1 MALQQFTN
9 LNYEDIR
16 TSIKDYL
23 RENSNFTDF
32 DFEGSNLSVLVNTL
46 AYNTYITAY
55 NTNMVVNESFIDSAT
70 LRENVV
76 SLARNI
82 GYVPRS
88 KRAAKAT
95 VSFQLAG
102 ISSSTK
108 TIEIQPGLISNSDVQ
123 DTTFLFS
130 IPDKI
135 TLPVLEGES
144 FGEFDIF
151 QGQFLENAWTVN
163 NSLENERY
171 VLPNDSIDT
180 STLRVTVQESGS
192 STVEEQYT
200 MVDNIVG
207 VTSTSNI
214 FLIQETSDERY
225 ELLFGDGIFG
235 KKLPNGAIVRAS
247 YIKTQGRAANGA
259 VGFRFVGQIRDD
271 DGAKLNNIDPLL
283 DTVSQA
289 ENGDD
294 IESLQSVKY
303 YAPRLYSSQH
313 RAVTATDYEAIIP
326 SIYPNIHSVS
336 AYGGEELDPPQY
348 GRVFIAAKP
357 RNGSYLSDFTKKQLL
372 KSLRSYTVA
381 GIVPIFID
389 LKFLYVEIDSYVY
402 YNTNFVGDPNSLK
415 ASIYN
420 NLTQYALESEVNQF
434 GGRFKYS
441 KIQTLI
447 DNVNSSITSN
457 ITMVRMRRN
466 LVAKVNQFAQYE
478 LCFGNEFYCGND
490 TYNIKSTGFSVSTFS
505 GTCYFS
511 DSKIEGTKK
520 GNLFLFR
527 KKTDDE
533 IEILSTKFGT
543 IDYQKGEMLIDT
555 VNIIST
561 VKSNNI
567 IEVQAVPL
575 SNDVLARQELYLQLD
590 TSNSNIYMRQDVI
603 SSGRNTSGTRFDVQ
617 SSYQNGSK
625 TR

>member
-9 LNYEDIR
+9 LNYEDIK

-32 DFEGSNLSVLVNTL
+32 DFEGSNLSVLINTL

-95 VSFQLAG
+95 VAFQLTG
-102 ISSSTK
+102 ISSTTK
-108 TIEIQPGLISNSDVQ
+108 TIEIQPGLITNSDVQ

-130 IPDKI
+130 VPDKI
-135 TLPVLEGES
+135 TLPVLEGVS
-144 FGEFDIF
+144 NGVFDIF
-151 QGQFLENAWTVN
+151 QGQYLENAWTVN

-180 STLRVTVQESGS
+180 STLRVTVQESGV
-192 STVEEQYT
+192 STVEESYT

-225 ELLFGDGIFG
+225 ELLFGDGVFG
-235 KKLPNGAIVRAS
+235 KKVPNGAIIRAS
-247 YIKTQGRAANGA
+247 YIKTQGIAANGA
-259 VGFRFVGQIRDD
+259 SVFRFVGQVLDD
-271 DGAKLNNIDPLL
+271 NGAKLNNIEPFL
-283 DTVSQA
+283 DTLSQA
-289 ENGDD
+289 ENGDE

-357 RNGSYLSDFTKKQLL
+357 RNGSYLSDYTKKQLL

-381 GIVPIFID
+381 GIVPMFID

-402 YNTNFVGDPNSLK
+402 YNTNFVGDPDSLK

-420 NLTQYALESEVNQF
+420 NLTHYAVESEVNQF

-466 LVAKVNQFAQYE
+466 LVAKANQFAQYE

-490 TYNIKSTGFSVSTFS
+490 TYNIKSTGFTVSTFS

-511 DSKIEGTKK
+511 DSKIEGTSK

-543 IDYQKGEMLIDT
+543 IDYQKGEVLIDT
-555 VNIIST
+555 VNITST

>member
-9 LNYEDIR
+9 LNYEDIK

-32 DFEGSNLSVLVNTL
+32 DFEGSNLSVLINTL

-95 VSFQLAG
+95 VSFQVAG

-151 QGQFLENAWTVN
+151 QGQYLENAWTVN
-163 NSLENERY
+163 NSLESERY

-180 STLRVTVQESGS
+180 STLRVTVQESGT

-225 ELLFGDGIFG
+225 ELLFGDGVFG
-235 KKLPNGAIVRAS
+235 KKVPNGAIIRAS
-247 YIKTQGRAANGA
+247 YIKTQGIAANGA
-259 VGFRFVGQIRDD
+259 SVFRFVGQVLDD
-271 DGAKLNNIDPLL
+271 NGAKLNNIEPFL
-283 DTVSQA
+283 DTLSQA
-289 ENGDD
+289 ENGDE

-357 RNGSYLSDFTKKQLL
+357 RNGSYLSDYTKKQLL

-402 YNTNFVGDPNSLK
+402 YNTNFVGDPDSLK

-420 NLTQYALESEVNQF
+420 NLTHYAVESEVNQF

-466 LVAKVNQFAQYE
+466 LVAKANQFAQYE

-490 TYNIKSTGFSVSTFS
+490 TYNIKSTGFTVSTFS
-505 GTCYFS
+505 GTCHFS
-511 DSKIEGTKK
+511 DSKIEGTSK

-543 IDYQKGEMLIDT
+543 IDYQKGEVLIDT
-555 VNIIST
+555 VNITST

-590 TSNSNIYMRQDVI
+590 ASNSNIYMRQDVI

>member
-9 LNYEDIR
+9 LNYEDIK

-32 DFEGSNLSVLVNTL
+32 DFEGSNLSVLINTL

-447 DNVNSSITSN
+447 DNVNNSITSN

>member
-9 LNYEDIR
+9 LNYEDIK

-32 DFEGSNLSVLVNTL
+32 DFEGSNLSVLINTL

-102 ISSSTK
+102 ISSTTK

-144 FGEFDIF
+144 FGVFDIF
-151 QGQFLENAWTVN
+151 QGQYLENAWTVN

-180 STLRVTVQESGS
+180 STLRVTVQESGV
-192 STVEEQYT
+192 STVEESYT

-207 VTSTSNI
+207 VNADSNI

-225 ELLFGDGIFG
+225 ELLFGDGVFG
-235 KKLPNGAIVRAS
+235 KKVPNGAIIRAS
-247 YIKTQGRAANGA
+247 YIKTQGIAANGA
-259 VGFRFVGQIRDD
+259 SVFRFVGQVLDD
-271 DGAKLNNIDPLL
+271 NGAKLNNIEPFL
-283 DTVSQA
+283 DTLSQA
-289 ENGDD
+289 ENGDE

-357 RNGSYLSDFTKKQLL
+357 RNGSYLSDYTKKQLL

-402 YNTNFVGDPNSLK
+402 YNTNFVGDPDSLK

-420 NLTQYALESEVNQF
+420 NLTHYAVESEVNQF

-466 LVAKVNQFAQYE
+466 LVAKANQFAQYE

-490 TYNIKSTGFSVSTFS
+490 TYNIKSTGFTVSTFS
-505 GTCYFS
+505 GTCHFS
-511 DSKIEGTKK
+511 DSKIEGTSK

-543 IDYQKGEMLIDT
+543 IDYQKGEVLIDT
-555 VNIIST
+555 VNITST

>member
-180 STLRVTVQESGS
+180 STLRVTVQESSS

-447 DNVNSSITSN
+447 DNVNNSITSN

>member
-9 LNYEDIR
+9 LNYEDIK

-32 DFEGSNLSVLVNTL
+32 DFEGSNLSVLINTL

-95 VSFQLAG
+95 VAFQLTG
-102 ISSSTK
+102 ISSTTK
-108 TIEIQPGLISNSDVQ
+108 TIEIQPGLITNSDVQ

-130 IPDKI
+130 VPDKI
-135 TLPVLEGES
+135 TLPVLEGVS
-144 FGEFDIF
+144 NGVFDIF
-151 QGQFLENAWTVN
+151 QGQYLENAWTVN

-180 STLRVTVQESGS
+180 STLRVTVQESGV
-192 STVEEQYT
+192 STVEESYT

-207 VTSTSNI
+207 VNADSNI

-225 ELLFGDGIFG
+225 ELLFGDGVFG
-235 KKLPNGAIVRAS
+235 KKVPNGAIIRAS
-247 YIKTQGRAANGA
+247 YIKTQGIAANGA
-259 VGFRFVGQIRDD
+259 SVFRFVGQVLDD
-271 DGAKLNNIDPLL
+271 NGAKLNNIEPFL
-283 DTVSQA
+283 DTLSQA
-289 ENGDD
+289 ENGDE

-357 RNGSYLSDFTKKQLL
+357 RNGSYLSDYTKKQLL

-402 YNTNFVGDPNSLK
+402 YNTNFVGDPDSLK

-420 NLTQYALESEVNQF
+420 NLTHYAVESEVNQF

-466 LVAKVNQFAQYE
+466 LVAKANQFAQYE

-490 TYNIKSTGFSVSTFS
+490 TYNIKSTGFTVSTFS
-505 GTCYFS
+505 GTCHFS
-511 DSKIEGTKK
+511 DSKIEGTSK

-543 IDYQKGEMLIDT
+543 IDYQKGEVLIDT
-555 VNIIST
+555 VNITST

>member
-9 LNYEDIR
+9 LNYEDIK

-32 DFEGSNLSVLVNTL
+32 DFEGSNLSVLINTL

-95 VSFQLAG
+95 VAFQLTG
-102 ISSSTK
+102 ISSTTK
-108 TIEIQPGLISNSDVQ
+108 TIEIQPGLITNSDVQ

-130 IPDKI
+130 VPDKI
-135 TLPVLEGES
+135 TLPVLEGVS
-144 FGEFDIF
+144 NGVFDIF
-151 QGQFLENAWTVN
+151 QGQYLENAWTVN

-180 STLRVTVQESGS
+180 STLRVTVQESGV
-192 STVEEQYT
+192 STVEESYT

-207 VTSTSNI
+207 VNADSNI

-225 ELLFGDGIFG
+225 ELLFGDGVFG
-235 KKLPNGAIVRAS
+235 KKVPNGAIIRAS
-247 YIKTQGRAANGA
+247 YIKTQGIAANGA
-259 VGFRFVGQIRDD
+259 SVFRFVGQVLDD
-271 DGAKLNNIDPLL
+271 NGAKLNNIDPLL

-357 RNGSYLSDFTKKQLL
+357 RNGSYLSDYTKKQLL

-402 YNTNFVGDPNSLK
+402 YNTNFVGDPDSLK

-420 NLTQYALESEVNQF
+420 NLTHYAVESEVNQF

-466 LVAKVNQFAQYE
+466 LVAKANQFAQYE

-490 TYNIKSTGFSVSTFS
+490 TYNIKSTGFTVSTFS
-505 GTCYFS
+505 GTCHFS
-511 DSKIEGTKK
+511 DSKIEGTSK

-543 IDYQKGEMLIDT
+543 IDYQKGEVLIDT
-555 VNIIST
+555 VNITST

>member
-9 LNYEDIR
+9 LNYEDIK

-32 DFEGSNLSVLVNTL
+32 DFEGSNLSVLINTL

-95 VSFQLAG
+95 VAFQLTG
-102 ISSSTK
+102 ISSTTK
-108 TIEIQPGLISNSDVQ
+108 TIEIQPGLITNSDVQ

-130 IPDKI
+130 VPDKI
-135 TLPVLEGES
+135 TLPVLEGVS
-144 FGEFDIF
+144 NGVFDIF
-151 QGQFLENAWTVN
+151 QGQYLENAWTVN

-180 STLRVTVQESGS
+180 STLRVTVQESGV
-192 STVEEQYT
+192 STVEESYT

-207 VTSTSNI
+207 VNADSNI

-225 ELLFGDGIFG
+225 ELLFGDGVFG
-235 KKLPNGAIVRAS
+235 KKVPNGAIIRAS
-247 YIKTQGRAANGA
+247 YIKTQGIAANGA
-259 VGFRFVGQIRDD
+259 SVFRFVGQVLDD
-271 DGAKLNNIDPLL
+271 NGAKLNNIEPFL
-283 DTVSQA
+283 DTLSQA
-289 ENGDD
+289 ENGDE

-357 RNGSYLSDFTKKQLL
+357 RNGSYLSDYTKKQLL

-381 GIVPIFID
+381 GIVPMFID

-402 YNTNFVGDPNSLK
+402 YNTNFVGDPDSLK

-420 NLTQYALESEVNQF
+420 NLTHYAVESEVNQF

-466 LVAKVNQFAQYE
+466 LVAKANQFAQYE

-490 TYNIKSTGFSVSTFS
+490 TYNIKSTGFTVSTFS
-505 GTCYFS
+505 GTCHFS
-511 DSKIEGTKK
+511 DSKIEGTSK

-543 IDYQKGEMLIDT
+543 IDYQKGEVLIDT
-555 VNIIST
+555 VNITST

>member
-447 DNVNSSITSN
+447 DNVNNSITSN

>member
-9 LNYEDIR
+9 LNYEDIK

-32 DFEGSNLSVLVNTL
+32 DFEGSNLSVLINTL

-95 VSFQLAG
+95 VAFQLTG
-102 ISSSTK
+102 ISSTTK
-108 TIEIQPGLISNSDVQ
+108 TIEIQPGLITNSDVQ

-130 IPDKI
+130 VPDKI
-135 TLPVLEGES
+135 TLPVLEGVS
-144 FGEFDIF
+144 NGVFDIF
-151 QGQFLENAWTVN
+151 QGQYLENAWTVN

-180 STLRVTVQESGS
+180 STLRVTVQESGV
-192 STVEEQYT
+192 STVEESYT

-207 VTSTSNI
+207 VNADSNI

-225 ELLFGDGIFG
+225 ELLFGDGVFG
-235 KKLPNGAIVRAS
+235 KKVPNGAIIRAS
-247 YIKTQGRAANGA
+247 YIKTQGIAANGA
-259 VGFRFVGQIRDD
+259 SVFRFVGQVLDD
-271 DGAKLNNIDPLL
+271 NGAKLNNIEPFL
-283 DTVSQA
+283 DTLSQA
-289 ENGDD
+289 ENGDE

-357 RNGSYLSDFTKKQLL
+357 RNGSYLSDYTKKQLL

-381 GIVPIFID
+381 GIVPMFID

-402 YNTNFVGDPNSLK
+402 YNTNFVGDPDSLK

-420 NLTQYALESEVNQF
+420 NLTHYAVESEVNQF

-466 LVAKVNQFAQYE
+466 LVAKANQFAQYE
-478 LCFGNEFYCGND
+478 LCFGNEFYCGNN
-490 TYNIKSTGFSVSTFS
+490 TYNIKSTGFTVSTFS
-505 GTCYFS
+505 GTCHFS
-511 DSKIEGTKK
+511 DSKIEGTSK

-543 IDYQKGEMLIDT
+543 IDYQKGEVLIDT
-555 VNIIST
+555 VNITST

>member
-9 LNYEDIR
+9 LNYEDIK

-32 DFEGSNLSVLVNTL
+32 DFEGSNLSVLINTL

-95 VSFQLAG
+95 VAFQLTG
-102 ISSSTK
+102 ISSTTK
-108 TIEIQPGLISNSDVQ
+108 TIEIQPGLITNSDVQ

-130 IPDKI
+130 VPDKI
-135 TLPVLEGES
+135 TLPVLEGVS
-144 FGEFDIF
+144 NGVFDIF
-151 QGQFLENAWTVN
+151 QGQYLENAWTVN

-180 STLRVTVQESGS
+180 STLRVTVQESGV
-192 STVEEQYT
+192 STVEESYT

-207 VTSTSNI
+207 VNADSNI

-225 ELLFGDGIFG
+225 ELLFGDGVFG
-235 KKLPNGAIVRAS
+235 KKVPNGAIIRAS
-247 YIKTQGRAANGA
+247 YIKTQGIAANGA
-259 VGFRFVGQIRDD
+259 SVFRFVGQVLDD
-271 DGAKLNNIDPLL
+271 NGAKLNNIEPFL
-283 DTVSQA
+283 DTLSQA
-289 ENGDD
+289 ENGDE

-357 RNGSYLSDFTKKQLL
+357 RNGSYLSDYTKKQLL

-402 YNTNFVGDPNSLK
+402 YNTNFVGDPDSLK

-420 NLTQYALESEVNQF
+420 NLTHYAVESEVNQF

-466 LVAKVNQFAQYE
+466 LVAKANQFAQYE
-478 LCFGNEFYCGND
+478 LCFGNEFYCGNN
-490 TYNIKSTGFSVSTFS
+490 TYNIKSTGFTVSTFS
-505 GTCYFS
+505 GTCHFS
-511 DSKIEGTKK
+511 DSKIEGTSK

-543 IDYQKGEMLIDT
+543 IDYQKGEVLIDT
-555 VNIIST
+555 VNITST

>member
-9 LNYEDIR
+9 LNYEDIK

-32 DFEGSNLSVLVNTL
+32 DFEGSNLSVLINTL

-151 QGQFLENAWTVN
+151 QGQYLENAWTVN
-163 NSLENERY
+163 NSLESERY

-180 STLRVTVQESGS
+180 STLRVTVQESGT

-225 ELLFGDGIFG
+225 ELLFGDGVFG

-271 DGAKLNNIDPLL
+271 NGAKLNNIDPLL

-357 RNGSYLSDFTKKQLL
+357 RNGSYLSDYTKKQLL

-381 GIVPIFID
+381 GIVPMFID

-402 YNTNFVGDPNSLK
+402 YNTNFIGDPDSLK

-420 NLTQYALESEVNQF
+420 NLTQYAVESEVNQF

-490 TYNIKSTGFSVSTFS
+490 TYNIKSTGFTVSTFS

-511 DSKIEGTKK
+511 DSKIKGTSK

-543 IDYQKGEMLIDT
+543 IDYQKGEVLIDT
-555 VNIIST
+555 VNITST

-590 TSNSNIYMRQDVI
+590 ASNSNIYMRQDVI

>member
-9 LNYEDIR
+9 LNYEDIK

-32 DFEGSNLSVLVNTL
+32 DFEGSNLSVLINTL

-95 VSFQLAG
+95 VAFQLTG
-102 ISSSTK
+102 ISSTTK
-108 TIEIQPGLISNSDVQ
+108 TIEIQPGLITNSDVQ

-130 IPDKI
+130 VPDKI
-135 TLPVLEGES
+135 TLPVLEGVS
-144 FGEFDIF
+144 NGVIDIF
-151 QGQFLENAWTVN
+151 QGQYLENAWTVN

-180 STLRVTVQESGS
+180 STLRVTVQESGV
-192 STVEEQYT
+192 STVEESYT

-225 ELLFGDGIFG
+225 ELLFGDGVFG
-235 KKLPNGAIVRAS
+235 KKVPNGAIIRAS
-247 YIKTQGRAANGA
+247 YIKTQGIAANGA
-259 VGFRFVGQIRDD
+259 SVFRFVGQVLDD
-271 DGAKLNNIDPLL
+271 NGAKLNNIEPFL
-283 DTVSQA
+283 DTLSQA
-289 ENGDD
+289 ENGDE

-357 RNGSYLSDFTKKQLL
+357 RNGSYLSDYTKKQLL

-402 YNTNFVGDPNSLK
+402 YNTNFVGDPDSLK

-420 NLTQYALESEVNQF
+420 NLTHYAVESEVNQF

-466 LVAKVNQFAQYE
+466 LVAKANQFAQYE

-490 TYNIKSTGFSVSTFS
+490 TYNIKSTGFTVSTFS
-505 GTCYFS
+505 GTCHFS
-511 DSKIEGTKK
+511 DSKIEGTSK

-543 IDYQKGEMLIDT
+543 IDYQKGEVLIDT
-555 VNIIST
+555 VNITST